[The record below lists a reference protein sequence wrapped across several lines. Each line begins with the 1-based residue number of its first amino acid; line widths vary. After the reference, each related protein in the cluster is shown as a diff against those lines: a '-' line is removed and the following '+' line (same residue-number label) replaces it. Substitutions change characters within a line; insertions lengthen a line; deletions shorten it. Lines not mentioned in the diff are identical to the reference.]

1 MEVGTD
7 ITIWIAFT
15 AGLLSYFSPC
25 VLPLIPSY
33 LTYISGLS
41 FAELKQEGAGA
52 QVRLTVMSHSL
63 VFIAGF
69 SAVFITLGGLAGFA
83 SSSFQTYLHDGL
95 GIVQKVGGV
104 LIFLFGIH
112 LSGLFHFGVLL
123 GEKRIQL
130 RNKPTGFIGTFLV
143 GIAFAAGW
151 TPCIGPILGA
161 ILAIAAS
168 NSGGVGKGIILLSSY
183 SAGLGVP
190 FFISGLLFHSFL
202 GFFDR
207 FKKYIRIVEVMTGV
221 LLMAAG
227 ILLFFNM
234 FSRITG
240 YLYQIFPP
248 MLG

>member
-1 MEVGTD
+1 MT
-7 ITIWIAFT
+7 
-15 AGLLSYFSPC
+15 
-25 VLPLIPSY
+25 VL
-33 LTYISGLS
+33 
-41 FAELKQEGAGA
+41 F
-52 QVRLTVMSHSL
+52 HSL

-69 SAVFITLGGLAGFA
+69 STVFIGLGALAGLASA
-83 SSSFQTYLHDGL
+83 TFQANLREGL

-104 LIFLFGIH
+104 LIFLFGLH
-112 LSGLFHFGVLL
+112 LSGLLPIGVLL

-168 NSGGVGKGIILLSSY
+168 SSGGAWRGVLLLSIY
-183 SAGLGVP
+183 SIGLGIP
-190 FFISGLLFHSFL
+190 FIISGLLFHGFL

-207 FKKYIRIVEVMTGV
+207 FKKHIRLVEIGTGLMLMIAGV
-221 LLMAAG
+221 LLFFD
-227 ILLFFNM
+227 LFN
-234 FSRITG
+234 RIAG

-248 MLG
+248 A